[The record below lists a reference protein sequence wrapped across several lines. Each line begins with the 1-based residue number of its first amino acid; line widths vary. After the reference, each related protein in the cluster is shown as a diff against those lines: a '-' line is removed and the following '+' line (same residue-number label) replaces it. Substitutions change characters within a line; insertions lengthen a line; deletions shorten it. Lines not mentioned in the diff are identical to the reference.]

1 MHYESDHFHSS
12 LIFSLL
18 TSPSISFTLF
28 PEPYTTGVSPM
39 KKKYSRFQDAIL
51 CRAKD
56 FQLVQE
62 TQIADDGSV
71 KVIGWGKDETEFPPL
86 SKYL

>member
-1 MHYESDHFHSS
+1 
-12 LIFSLL
+12 
-18 TSPSISFTLF
+18 
-28 PEPYTTGVSPM
+28 M